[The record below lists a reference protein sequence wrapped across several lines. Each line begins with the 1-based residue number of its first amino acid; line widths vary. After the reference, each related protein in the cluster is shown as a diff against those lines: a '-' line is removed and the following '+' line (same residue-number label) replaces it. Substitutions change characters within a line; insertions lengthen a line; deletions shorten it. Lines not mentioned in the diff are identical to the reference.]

1 MAQTKEARL
10 RKPSRSP
17 GTRNETDGRAR
28 EAAAKFKVG
37 RIRPAAY
44 VSRWRRVR
52 KSLGLLGF
60 FATLLFYTFRWA
72 MDNALGFSHYK
83 PSALVDWD
91 CRREEVKQAF
101 VTSWEGYVKDAWG
114 KTTSSLFPQAQPV
127 LFFSL
132 IMNTN
137 RPRVPGKDVYKPLSH
152 TGGFMS
158 PKGLGWII
166 IDSLDTMML
175 MNLTEPLTAARK
187 WLHRDLT
194 WDQDQDVNTF
204 ETTIRMMGGLLSAHY
219 LSTKLPDV
227 ASKRDSVYLA
237 KAVDLA
243 DRLLAGFESRSGIP
257 YASVNLGKREGM
269 PSHADEGAS
278 STAEAATVQLEM
290 KYLSHLTGNDVYWR
304 RAEKVL
310 QVLDAQRMEGGLL
323 PIFVHAEYGV
333 FTTREIRLGSRG
345 DSYYEYLP
353 KQYLQTG
360 EDLYLDMW
368 DEALEGIK
376 SHLVTETKHSRLKFV
391 AELPSGV
398 GGPLSPKMDHLV
410 CFLPGTI
417 ALGAT
422 QGRTLDEARLSL
434 EWTEH
439 HEEDMKLAAELMKT
453 CWGMYAVT
461 ETGLAP
467 EIAWF
472 EAASDDDLKSVPGSR
487 KSRKPSNSLQNW
499 KKDFIIN
506 PLDAH
511 NLQRPETVESLFL
524 MYRITGDNMYREWG
538 WTIFQAFQKHTR
550 TPDRDGYTSLDD
562 VRTVPPKTRDNME
575 SFWLASTRH
584 LCLSTRGVAET
595 LKYLYL
601 LFSPEDYMPLTEVV
615 FNTEAHLLPRFS
627 PQ

>member
-1 MAQTKEARL
+1 ML
-10 RKPSRSP
+10 
-17 GTRNETDGRAR
+17 G
-28 EAAAKFKVG
+28 AKT
-37 RIRPAAY
+37 Y
-44 VSRWRRVR
+44 TNH
-52 KSLGLLGF
+52 GLI
-60 FATLLFYTFRWA
+60 
-72 MDNALGFSHYK
+72 
-83 PSALVDWD
+83 PVDT
-91 CRREEVKQAF
+91 C
-101 VTSWEGYVKDAWG
+101 
-114 KTTSSLFPQAQPV
+114 
-127 LFFSL
+127 
-132 IMNTN
+132 
-137 RPRVPGKDVYKPLSH
+137 RPR
-152 TGGFMS
+152 
-158 PKGLGWII
+158 GLGWII
-166 IDSLDTMML
+166 SDSLDTMML
-175 MNLTEPLTAARK
+175 MNLTEPLAAARK
-187 WLHRDLT
+187 WLQRDLT

-257 YASVNLGKREGM
+257 YASVNLGKREGI
-269 PSHADEGAS
+269 PSHADGGAS

-323 PIFVHAEYGV
+323 PIFVHTEYGV

-360 EDLYLDMW
+360 EDIYLDMW

-422 QGRTLDEARLSL
+422 QGRTLDEARLRP

-472 EAASDDDLKSVPGSR
+472 EAANEDLQPGPGSR
-487 KSRKPSNSLQNW
+487 KSRGSSNCELISEMLLPLHFQTACIYIMTHILIQPDLALRNW
-499 KKDFIIN
+499 KKDFIIK

-511 NLQRPETVESLFL
+511 NPQRPETVESLL
-524 MYRITGDNMYREWG
+524 MIYRITGDNMYREWG
-538 WTIFQAFQKHTR
+538 WKVFQAFQKHTR
-550 TPDRDGYTSLDD
+550 TPDGDGYTSLDD
-562 VRTVPPKTRDNME
+562 VRTAPPKTRDNME
-575 SFWLASTRH
+575 SFWL
-584 LCLSTRGVAET
+584 AET

-601 LFSPEDYMPLTEVV
+601 LFSPEDYMPPTEVV
-615 FNTEAHLLPRFS
+615 FNTEAHLLPRFT
-627 PQ
+627 PRGNLRTGWTRVPRG